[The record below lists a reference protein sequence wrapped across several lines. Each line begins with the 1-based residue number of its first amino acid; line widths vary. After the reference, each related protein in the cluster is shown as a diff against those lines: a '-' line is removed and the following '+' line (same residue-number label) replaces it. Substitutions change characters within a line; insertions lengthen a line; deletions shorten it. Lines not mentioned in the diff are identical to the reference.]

1 MKTIAFT
8 KILRNPRSIAVVFPL
23 RVDTNMLD
31 AVATLR
37 SYYKDSFFVAIIPVT
52 HKVID
57 KQLFDHIITYP
68 ERLFPFTSSYMRLRS
83 ALRKL
88 EVDLL
93 VDFTPSTKSPIAGLV
108 RAKVRAGF
116 HGKGRNLIIRL
127 IPEGNSIWTRLVDVL
142 CGVAK

>member
-23 RVDTNMLD
+23 KVDTNMLE

-52 HKVID
+52 HKVVD
-57 KQLFDHIITYP
+57 KQMFDHIVTYP
-68 ERLFPFTSSYMRLRS
+68 ERLFPLTSAYMRLRS

-93 VDFTPSTKSPIAGLV
+93 IDFTPSTKSPVAGFV

-116 HGKGRNLIIRL
+116 YGKGRNLIVRL